1 MLGLSQSVFTAFE
14 VNGFVT
20 VCVELLEGR
29 LERDVSVFLE
39 TTEGSG
45 VSSFNVH
52 IIMCYKPWKR
62 QRVLVLAPFFPTVQK
77 LLMYP

>member
-29 LERDVSVFLE
+29 LERDVSISLE

-52 IIMCYKPWKR
+52 INCATNRGLSESKGCWC
-62 QRVLVLAPFFPTVQK
+62 
-77 LLMYP
+77 